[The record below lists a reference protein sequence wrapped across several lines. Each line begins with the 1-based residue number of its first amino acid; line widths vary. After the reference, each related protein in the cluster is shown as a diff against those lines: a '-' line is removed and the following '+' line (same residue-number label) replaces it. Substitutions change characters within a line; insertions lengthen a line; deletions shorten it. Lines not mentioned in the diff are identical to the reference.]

1 MSQLIE
7 TRQATLERTTAETV
21 EVRFKPGLVLDKSGL
36 DEILV
41 ERERICSNTGKHA
54 VLAIFPN
61 DADFDLAVMTQDHY
75 SGRKIVACTRFLA
88 VAANSLMHERMASL
102 YFAYFPQTFTTRIFV
117 EEAEARTWLSA
128 QLAERSLN

>member
-7 TRQATLERTTAETV
+7 TRQATLERITAETV

-41 ERERICSNTGKHA
+41 ERERFCSNTGKHA

-61 DADFDLAVMTQDHY
+61 DADFDMAIMTQDHY
-75 SGRKIVACTRFLA
+75 AGRTVVGCTRFLA

-102 YFAYFPQTFTTRIFV
+102 YFAYFPQTFATKIFI
-117 EEAEARTWLSA
+117 EEEEARTWLSE
-128 QLAERSLN
+128 QLAERSVS